1 MLAHCIVSGSAPT
14 LIPPPWNVAQSS
26 GWVFFKS
33 AQMSDQIKMTI
44 GVPEEMEATLSRL
57 VEADGTTKTE
67 YVRNLIETDLR
78 KREEHYR
85 ALTNVFGQREPE
97 FKRGQERA
105 HDE

>member
-1 MLAHCIVSGSAPT
+1 
-14 LIPPPWNVAQSS
+14 
-26 GWVFFKS
+26 
-33 AQMSDQIKMTI
+33 MSDQIKMTI